1 MPCKSEYMWDD
12 CQTLYDL
19 AMVGIKRKDYAMA
32 VHDCLTRE
40 LSTQEETPVLYTV
53 DDHSE
58 IWQYHKQKSYP
69 FNIYTEL
76 RQHVTSGRR
85 TFCLIAHPLFEL
97 NLKPEFQGC
106 VKPVQP
112 FPWPIFQ
119 NAILPDNSTFGLPA
133 SWQDDSQSL
142 RFLAEVTG
150 RFPGE
155 MEALN
160 RSYSRGDVS
169 TPMEWLQLREAAMG
183 GEFIK
188 FLKEPGH
195 WEKQVEFVRLLE
207 LIFSL
212 AEEVDW
218 PAIILGGLCFHKCGL
233 FYLSQEDS
241 SRFQCISLPA
251 RRVLLAYFKTRLE
264 SLRSTTSQLRI

>member
-1 MPCKSEYMWDD
+1 MWDH

-19 AMVGIKRKDYAMA
+19 AMVGIKRKDHAMA
-32 VHDCLTRE
+32 VHDCLIWE
-40 LSTQEETPVLYTV
+40 LSNQEETPVLYTL

-58 IWQYHKQKSYP
+58 IWQYGKQKSCP
-69 FNIYTEL
+69 FNTYTEL

-85 TFCLIAHPLFEL
+85 TFCLIVHPLFEL

-106 VKPVQP
+106 VKPIQP
-112 FPWPIFQ
+112 FPWSTFQ
-119 NAILPDNSTFGLPA
+119 SAILPDNNTFGLPA
-133 SWQDDSQSL
+133 SWQDDSQSSI

-155 MEALN
+155 MEALK

-169 TPMEWLQLREAAMG
+169 TPMEWLLLREAAMG
-183 GEFIK
+183 AEFIK
-188 FLKEPGH
+188 FLKAPGH
-195 WEKQVEFVRLLE
+195 WEKQEEFVKLLE

-212 AEEVDW
+212 SEQVNW
-218 PAIILGGLCFHKCGL
+218 PAIMIGGMCFHKCGL
-233 FYLSQEDS
+233 FYLSLEDS

-251 RRVLLAYFKTRLE
+251 RRVLLAYFKAKLE
-264 SLRSTTSQLRI
+264 SLRSTTFQLRI